1 MSLSSTSN
9 TINALGIFGRHEP
22 KLEKYFQ
29 DLSEKYSKYPENDDA
44 IGIFNHLS
52 IVIGQ
57 NVPVGE
63 LPKYIDLLRGLKPFL
78 PFKLDVTS
86 IIVKDGKHV
95 ALSFDPEQVREV
107 RDIASKL
114 LSEVVVKAYYQKV
127 VWFVPKEKQDEVK
140 EILKEVKEMIYYDF
154 ILVANR
160 QDDAHTIYSS
170 NRYIL

>member
-9 TINALGIFGRHEP
+9 TFNALGIFGRHAP

-29 DLSEKYSKYPENDDA
+29 ELSKKYSRYPQNDNA

-57 NVPVGE
+57 NVPIGE
-63 LPKYIDLLRGLKPFL
+63 LPKYIDLLRELKPFL

-86 IIVKDGKHV
+86 IIVIDEKHI
-95 ALSFDPEQVREV
+95 ALSFDPNQVKAV
-107 RDIASKL
+107 RDTACKFL
-114 LSEVVVKAYYQKV
+114 PDVVVKAYYQKV
-127 VWFVPKEKQDEVK
+127 VWFVPEGKQDEVK
-140 EILKEVKEMIYYDF
+140 EILKDMKEMTYHDF

-160 QDDAHTIYSS
+160 QDDANTIYSS
-170 NRYIL
+170 NRYK